1 MDQLGVW
8 QSEFGE
14 AYTNRN
20 VVDWRVRLSAFR
32 RMLDKLQIRSVLE
45 VGCNRGHNLRVLT
58 ELLGDESDV
67 VGVEPNRYALELAR
81 AANVK
86 SSVLRGH
93 VYDLPFKDES
103 FDLVFTAGVL
113 IHVPL
118 VDLPKALSEIYRVSG
133 RYVLCIAYFA
143 EAETPIRYQDSDDL
157 LWKRNFRAH
166 YETSFPSLKLI
177 RNGYF
182 GIEDGFD
189 RTHWWLFEKN
199 LASSS
204 Q

>member
-1 MDQLGVW
+1 
-8 QSEFGE
+8 
-14 AYTNRN
+14 
-20 VVDWRVRLSAFR
+20 
-32 RMLDKLQIRSVLE
+32 MLDKLQIRSVLE

-58 ELLGDESDV
+58 ELLGEESDV

-86 SSVLRGH
+86 SGVLRGH
-93 VYDLPFKDES
+93 VFDLPFKDES

-133 RYVLCIAYFA
+133 RYVLTIGYFA
-143 EAETPIRYQDSDDL
+143 EDETPIRYQDSEDL
-157 LWKRNFRAH
+157 LWKRDFRAH
-166 YETSFPSLKLI
+166 FETAFPSLTLV

-182 GIEDGFD
+182 GHEDGFD
-189 RTHWWLFEKN
+189 RMHWWLFEKN
-199 LASSS
+199 VTCDS